1 MPATIP
7 YTRLLDA
14 QKLGIQLCRRA
25 ASITRTIP
33 AAAVSPA
40 GGTNPIKEFQ
50 EFELEA
56 WQSRYEMEVA
66 YNVADSGVQP
76 VRLDELV
83 RGPEAL
89 QQLLSTELHYPAV
102 GGPPAL
108 RRLIADWQGAA
119 PDDILVTCGAAE
131 ANSIA
136 VSAILGVEAGA
147 HAVVMEP
154 CYRQAGCCMFG
165 VAA

>member
-1 MPATIP
+1 MAVTHTNGKQQISATQQSQEQKSLRCI
-7 YTRLLDA
+7 YVSSSRISWSDA
-14 QKLGIQLCRRA
+14 PQ
-25 ASITRTIP
+25 
-33 AAAVSPA
+33 
-40 GGTNPIKEFQ
+40 
-50 EFELEA
+50 
-56 WQSRYEMEVA
+56 VA

-119 PDDILVTCGAAE
+119 PDDILVT
-131 ANSIA
+131 
-136 VSAILGVEAGA
+136 
-147 HAVVMEP
+147 
-154 CYRQAGCCMFG
+154 
-165 VAA
+165 